1 MARKKGG
8 GNLTGRPAPR
18 DPLEDIRE
26 LMRHNDALIR
36 ILELQLSISFLTDN
50 ERREVRR
57 DYYMAVAER
66 EALQNDYHE
75 LLMEQALR
83 TGTDGYGSDE
93 DIPVPDHP
101 VNAPA
106 AGGRGKTR
114 RRRGKRGKTR
124 RRGPASF
131 L

>member
-1 MARKKGG
+1 MPRKNGG
-8 GNLTGRPAPR
+8 GNLTGRPAQR

-36 ILELQLSISFLTDN
+36 ILELQLGLNFLTDG

-66 EALQNDYHE
+66 EALQNDYDE
-75 LLMEQALR
+75 LLMAEALR
-83 TGTDGYGSDE
+83 TGADGYGSDE

-106 AGGRGKTR
+106 AGGAAKTRGRRKKRRKTR
-114 RRRGKRGKTR
+114 RRAPG
-124 RRGPASF
+124 SF